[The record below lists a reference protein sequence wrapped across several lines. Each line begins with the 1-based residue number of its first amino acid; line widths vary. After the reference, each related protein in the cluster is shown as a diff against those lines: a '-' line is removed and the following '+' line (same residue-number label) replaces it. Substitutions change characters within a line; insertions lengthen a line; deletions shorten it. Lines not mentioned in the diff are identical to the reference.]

1 MKHLLYLKELNQEI
15 ILQLLDKAESFLSH
29 NNYPT
34 EKEKILQGTIL
45 ANLFFEPSTRT
56 RSSFQIAATR
66 LGADVINID
75 EEHSARAKG
84 ETVIDTINTLEA
96 MGVSYF
102 VIRHRE
108 RNIFEKMIKSTNPG
122 SHIINA
128 GESDESHPTQGLLDL
143 LTIRKHTKN
152 FDRLKVAIIGD
163 IKHSRVA
170 RSLSEGLTAMS
181 VKELT
186 LITPDEFKPNMEHY
200 PNASHSNNLDEGLT
214 NADVVVALRVQTERI
229 KSLRAAIGPKDYFEN
244 YGLTEERLLSCKDN
258 VIVMHPGP
266 MNRGVEISNAV
277 ADGIH
282 SVIKEQVTNGIA
294 TRMALL
300 SMMQEQLPT

>member
-1 MKHLLYLKELNQEI
+1 VEHLLYLKELNQAI
-15 ILQLLDKAESFLSH
+15 ILKLLNKAESFLSH

-34 EKEKILQGTIL
+34 EKEKILQGITL

-56 RSSFQIAATR
+56 RSSFQIAAKR

-84 ETVIDTINTLEA
+84 ETVIDTIDILEA

-102 VIRHRE
+102 VIRHRK
-108 RNIFEKMIKSTNPG
+108 RGIFAKMIKNINPG

-143 LTIRKHTKN
+143 LTIRKHKKN

-170 RSLSEGLTAMS
+170 RSLSEGLTAM
-181 VKELT
+181 VTKELT
-186 LITPDEFKPNMEHY
+186 LISPDEFKPNMEHY
-200 PNASHSNNLDEGLT
+200 PNASHNNNLDEGLT

-229 KSLRAAIGPKDYFEN
+229 KNLRDAIEPKDYFEN
-244 YGLTEERLLSCKDN
+244 YGLTEERLLSCRDN

-266 MNRGVEISNAV
+266 MNRGVEISDAV
-277 ADGIH
+277 ADGMH

-294 TRMALL
+294 IRMALL
-300 SMMQEQLPT
+300 SMMQEKLQT